1 MNAQKDDALELNTA
15 TGITTTRGFSLLRL
29 QANLISID
37 AFLIGLNKQCKTNK
51 LKNGFG
57 LGFFFF
63 KSLQSSVVVENEAIK
78 LLKIFKATNN
88 MTVSLVKTELWTRF
102 PCKDGIWL

>member
-37 AFLIGLNKQCKTNK
+37 AFLIGLNKQCNTNK

-57 LGFFFF
+57 LGFVFFLNHF
-63 KSLQSSVVVENEAIK
+63 NLQ
-78 LLKIFKATNN
+78 L
-88 MTVSLVKTELWTRF
+88 
-102 PCKDGIWL
+102 

>member
-15 TGITTTRGFSLLRL
+15 TGITTTHGFSLLRL

-37 AFLIGLNKQCKTNK
+37 AFLIGLNKQCNTNK

-57 LGFFFF
+57 LGFCFVFLNHF
-63 KSLQSSVVVENEAIK
+63 NLQ
-78 LLKIFKATNN
+78 L
-88 MTVSLVKTELWTRF
+88 
-102 PCKDGIWL
+102 